1 MILKQISFMFE
12 DKVKIT
18 NNFMIMATSQQTNNK
33 SLLIDDTQPLS
44 CFIQNTET
52 EGDHIVY
59 IIKVQRGFDTKYSW
73 QIKKRYNEF
82 NELYNQLKVSN
93 YELPLPP
100 KKAFGNMKKEFLS
113 TRQIGLQ
120 VYISNL

>member
-1 MILKQISFMFE
+1 
-12 DKVKIT
+12 
-18 NNFMIMATSQQTNNK
+18 MATSQQINK

-52 EGDHIVY
+52 ENDHVVY
-59 IIKVQRGFDTKYSW
+59 LIKVQRGHDQKYSW
-73 QIKKRYNEF
+73 QIKRRYNEF
-82 NELYNQLKVSN
+82 NELYNQLKCSN

-120 VYISNL
+120 VCDIEKKKKKKKIF